1 MLGKGQARIFNLISI
16 LFIAVSVAWVI
27 YVILQLAA

>member
-16 LFIAVSVAWVI
+16 LFIAASLAWVI
-27 YVILQLAA
+27 YVILQMAA